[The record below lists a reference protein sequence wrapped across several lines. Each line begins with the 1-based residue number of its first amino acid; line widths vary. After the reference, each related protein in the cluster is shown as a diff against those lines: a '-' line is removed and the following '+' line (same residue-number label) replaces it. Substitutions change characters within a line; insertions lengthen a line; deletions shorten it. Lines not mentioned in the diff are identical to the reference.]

1 MKPGKIKI
9 HAEVQFPGTHAP
21 APADLEIES
30 VAYSGN
36 MMLGEQTASSAV
48 SSSHASS
55 SATTATS
62 SSSHEFTPEQ
72 KAKMLKEVEDQ
83 QADFGITN

>member
-21 APADLEIES
+21 TPADLEIES
-30 VAYSGN
+30 VAYQGT
-36 MMLGEQTASSAV
+36 MMMGTKTAKS
-48 SSSHASS
+48 
-55 SATTATS
+55 ATS
-62 SSSHEFTPEQ
+62 SSVQNTSSATSLEYDFKPEQ

-83 QADFGITN
+83 QADFGINN

>member
-21 APADLEIES
+21 TPADLEIES

-36 MMLGEQTASSAV
+36 MLLGEQTASSAV

-55 SATTATS
+55 SATTAT